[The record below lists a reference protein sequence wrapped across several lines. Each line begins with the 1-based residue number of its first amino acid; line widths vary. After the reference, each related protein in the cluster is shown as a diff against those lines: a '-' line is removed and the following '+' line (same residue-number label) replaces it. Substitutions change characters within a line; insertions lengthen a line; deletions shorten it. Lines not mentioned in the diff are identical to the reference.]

1 MLNTNNKEFQD
12 MLKRLEAAADAYVA
26 SLAGENQEQNSSEAK
41 AFTETEWQD
50 FAKEMGLQGGH
61 CDIGS
66 SNDVDD
72 FFARLAGKW

>member
-1 MLNTNNKEFQD
+1 MNTNNQAFQA
-12 MLKRLEAAADAYVA
+12 MLKSLEQEVDKYVA
-26 SLAGENQEQNSSEAK
+26 SLAGETQQNSSEAK

-72 FFARLAGKW
+72 FFKRLSEKW

>member
-1 MLNTNNKEFQD
+1 MMNTNNQAFQA
-12 MLKRLEAAADAYVA
+12 MLKSLEQEVDKYVA
-26 SLAGENQEQNSSEAK
+26 AQLAGEAQQNSSEAK

-72 FFARLAGKW
+72 FFARLSGKW

>member
-26 SLAGENQEQNSSEAK
+26 SLAGENQEQNSSETK
-41 AFTETEWQD
+41 AFTETEWQE

-72 FFARLAGKW
+72 FFARLSGKW

>member
-1 MLNTNNKEFQD
+1 MYINNKEFQAK
-12 MLKRLEAAADAYVA
+12 LKSLEQEVDKYVA

-61 CDIGS
+61 CDIGDS
-66 SNDVDD
+66 DDVDD
-72 FFARLAGKW
+72 FFARLNGKW

>member
-1 MLNTNNKEFQD
+1 MMNTQSQAFQA
-12 MLKRLEAAADAYVA
+12 MLKRLEQEADKYVA
-26 SLAGENQEQNSSEAK
+26 QLAGETQEQNSSEAK
-41 AFTETEWQD
+41 AFTEDEWQT

-72 FFARLAGKW
+72 FFARLGGNW

>member
-1 MLNTNNKEFQD
+1 MI
-12 MLKRLEAAADAYVA
+12 KRLEAAADAYVA
-26 SLAGENQEQNSSEAK
+26 SLAGETQDSSEVK

-72 FFARLAGKW
+72 FFKRLYYGER

>member
-1 MLNTNNKEFQD
+1 MMYSNNKEFQD
-12 MLKRLEAAADAYVA
+12 MIKRLEAAADAYA
-26 SLAGENQEQNSSEAK
+26 AALAGENQEQNSSEAK

-72 FFARLAGKW
+72 FFARLSGKW

>member
-1 MLNTNNKEFQD
+1 M
-12 MLKRLEAAADAYVA
+12 A
-26 SLAGENQEQNSSEAK
+26 SLAGENQEQNGSEAK

-72 FFARLAGKW
+72 FFARLSGKW